1 MWYLV
6 WNQDTN
12 HALVLK
18 THIELHRASLA
29 NVAAHGQTIVT
40 DVAVSVTSMEIGAI
54 PVAVLIVATKGK
66 IHLRTATRVL
76 MRESSNLILFQK
88 KDRVNPVYF
97 SIPADFT

>member
-1 MWYLV
+1 
-6 WNQDTN
+6 
-12 HALVLK
+12 
-18 THIELHRASLA
+18 
-29 NVAAHGQTIVT
+29 
-40 DVAVSVTSMEIGAI
+40 MEIGAI